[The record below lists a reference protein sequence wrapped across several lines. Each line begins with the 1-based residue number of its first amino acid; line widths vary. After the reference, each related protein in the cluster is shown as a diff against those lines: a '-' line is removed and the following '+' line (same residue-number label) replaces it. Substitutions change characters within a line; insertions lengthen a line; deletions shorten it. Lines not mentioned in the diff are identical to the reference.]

1 MRVSLSIRSLSK
13 SFDGKTVLDNFSCD
27 LPEQGVVA
35 VMGRSGI
42 GKSTLINL
50 LLGLVKPDSG
60 EITASHGLRFS
71 VVFQEDRL
79 IEHLSARDNLLLT
92 TARTQRDID
101 AALSALSLN
110 PEEISP
116 VKTFSG
122 GMKRRVSFARG
133 VLYPADVLLLDEPY
147 RGLDPETRM
156 QAIELVRREWAGRL
170 IILITHDEEE
180 ARLMGAQKIITIGG
194 GEDGQQGIS

>member
-180 ARLMGAQKIITIGG
+180 ARLMGAQKIIT
-194 GEDGQQGIS
+194 